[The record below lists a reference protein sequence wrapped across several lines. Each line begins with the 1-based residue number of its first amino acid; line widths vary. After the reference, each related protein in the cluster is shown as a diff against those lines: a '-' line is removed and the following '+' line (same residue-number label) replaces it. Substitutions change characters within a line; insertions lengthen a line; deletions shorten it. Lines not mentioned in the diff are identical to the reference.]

1 MASPSEVSYDGN
13 DDAMQLKTNGN
24 NKRKNDEPL
33 CMTSTLKNTQREL
46 REKAYSEIAEHFDST
61 SASVKTKINALRA
74 QLGREIGKESKTKSG
89 QATSE
94 QYISKWVFYDQLQF
108 LRSVMAS
115 SKSRDSISV
124 YDTGNGFD
132 DAVGKYEEEH
142 LEEVDS

>member
-1 MASPSEVSYDGN
+1 MN
-13 DDAMQLKTNGN
+13 FLRN
-24 NKRKNDEPL
+24 EPV
-33 CMTSTLKNTQREL
+33 CGTSTLKNTQREL

-61 SASVKTKINALRA
+61 STSVKTKINALRA
-74 QLGREIGKESKTKSG
+74 QLGREIGKETKTKSG

-124 YDTGNGFD
+124 YDTENDFD
-132 DAVGKYEEEH
+132 DAVGE
-142 LEEVDS
+142 